1 MTYFVTRQQPQYRQM
16 SLEEFLFGFGDEQ
29 PRMVFN
35 PNIANTRTYTF
46 DNPPAKLMN
55 MTDVRF
61 LIDQLTFFNVVTRN
75 LRYQTVDGETV
86 ERPRKELYREFCI
99 PKKSGGLR
107 RIDAPNDEL
116 MAALRVLKGIFED
129 DFNALYHTS
138 AFAYVKRRNAKD
150 ALVRHQQNKSKW
162 FAKFDLSDFFGST
175 TLDYT
180 MKMLSMIFPFSEV
193 VKFEDGRNALREALE
208 LAFLDGG
215 LPQGTPIS
223 PLITNLIMIP
233 VDFVLF
239 NKLRNFNRQRFVYTR
254 YADDFLISSEYD
266 FDFREIE
273 RLISDTLAGFDAPFA
288 IKSKKTRYGSSSGKN
303 WNLGMMLN
311 EKNEITIGHKNKRR
325 FEAML
330 RSYVLDRRNGNPWSK
345 NDVQTLDGYRNY
357 YKMIEGENIDKIVAH
372 IGEVLGAN
380 IPALIKCDLKA

>member
-1 MTYFVTRQQPQYRQM
+1 M
-16 SLEEFLFGFGDEQ
+16 SLEEFLFGLDEEK

-46 DNPPAKLMN
+46 ETPPFQLMKT
-55 MTDVRF
+55 TDVRF
-61 LIDQLTFFNVVTRN
+61 LVDQLNFFNVVTQN
-75 LRYQTVDGETV
+75 LRCQTVDGVTV
-86 ERPRKELYREFCI
+86 ERPRKELYREFYI

-107 RIDAPNDEL
+107 RIDAPNEEL

-129 DFNALYHTS
+129 DFHALYHTS
-138 AFAYVKRRNAKD
+138 AFAYVKKRNAKD
-150 ALVRHQQNKSKW
+150 AIVRHQQNKSKW

-193 VKFEDGRNALREALE
+193 VKFEEGRNALRDALD

-233 VDFVLF
+233 VDFALF

-266 FDFREIE
+266 FDFKEIE
-273 RLISDTLAGFDAPFA
+273 KLISDTLTGFEAPFS

-311 EKNEITIGHKNKRR
+311 ENNEITIGYKNKRR

-330 RSYVLDRRNGNPWSK
+330 RGYALDKKNGNQWSK

-372 IGEVLGAN
+372 IGEVIGVN
-380 IPALIKCDLKA
+380 IPALIKQDLKA